1 MLSCTLRSRQRST
14 LTKRKFESQQLFQ
27 DANPVSLRLQDV
39 VLENDKNAPPKTFR
53 TRRIHSN
60 TMNSAGGSHLGSSSE
75 GGIKA
80 EQEQKPQRVANTTN
94 NFTPIKELIAN
105 YKGLLQSGHK
115 NKQGAFVFAHCS
127 RKRVQLEAFSAH
139 IQSRIIVNVGKLRSK
154 LKGLRCNSMW
164 SGAFFEAARATQ
176 DHTTHPEC
184 GIYKMAKA

>member
-1 MLSCTLRSRQRST
+1 MHVVRDENSVAGVLFENGRVGGYSVAGQCVLSCTLRSRHRSR

-53 TRRIHSN
+53 TRRIYSN
-60 TMNSAGGSHLGSSSE
+60 TMNSAGGSHLGSNSE

-94 NFTPIKELIAN
+94 NFTPIKELMAN

-115 NKQGAFVFAHCS
+115 NKQGAGLLFSHTVPGSACS
-127 RKRVQLEAFSAH
+127 WRLSLRAFNRASLSTSA
-139 IQSRIIVNVGKLRSK
+139 SYGRS
-154 LKGLRCNSMW
+154 
-164 SGAFFEAARATQ
+164 
-176 DHTTHPEC
+176 
-184 GIYKMAKA
+184 